1 MKSAYLSLPRLR
13 LRALTDIG
21 ALGIGAALPRRGCAA
36 RTISQAR
43 HRREGATGPN
53 RPRQSSGVLGITPD
67 PGSVDE
73 PTSRSE
79 RTRSLAGASRRSP
92 GRSQPV
98 AVRRR
103 LGGRIAERIVLILA
117 LMLAPIGSASA
128 HSSDAPIDELMAERE
143 PAFEHSDGRLAPP
156 LNGTAAD
163 GSTVRLDG
171 LQDKILVVSFAP
183 AVCGSPCIAQQA
195 LLRAVQ
201 EGVNITSMRDR
212 VTFLTV
218 GVASVADLDR
228 SNWLPV
234 TVGDGAAKA
243 AASFAALSARTTYA
257 PMIHV
262 IDRGGRHAAIFH
274 GAEFARTNLIVYIN
288 ALTNTPPPESG
299 WLDSILRAFQ

>member
-1 MKSAYLSLPRLR
+1 
-13 LRALTDIG
+13 
-21 ALGIGAALPRRGCAA
+21 
-36 RTISQAR
+36 
-43 HRREGATGPN
+43 
-53 RPRQSSGVLGITPD
+53 
-67 PGSVDE
+67 
-73 PTSRSE
+73 
-79 RTRSLAGASRRSP
+79 
-92 GRSQPV
+92 
-98 AVRRR
+98 
-103 LGGRIAERIVLILA
+103 
-117 LMLAPIGSASA
+117 MLAPIGSASA

-218 GVASVADLDR
+218 G
-228 SNWLPV
+228 
-234 TVGDGAAKA
+234 DGAAKA